1 MKKGQSVHFSTAT
14 HEERHGYVIAEMGN
28 QVQIAHKIG
37 MSIVPIEQV
46 RTPNFTDDLSQMF
59 DPIFKAKR

>member
-1 MKKGQSVHFSTAT
+1 MKKGQSVYFSTAT
-14 HEERHGYVIAEMGN
+14 HEERHGYVIGEIGN
-28 QVQIAHKIG
+28 QVQIAHKSG

-46 RTPNFTDDLSQMF
+46 RTPNFTDDLSQTF